1 MAYIVVFQLIR
12 IDNDDYHFEEID
24 EEAIFLTKDIDK
36 INKWAKSVI
45 KNEMGNDYK
54 EWLSAYNSGEWE
66 KDDDKYIEGE
76 FYRKDVGRHI
86 SFSMMINEIAL
97 IE

>member
-12 IDNDDYHFEEID
+12 IDNDDYHFEAID
-24 EEAIFLTKDIDK
+24 EEAIFLTKDMDK

-54 EWLSAYNSGEWE
+54 E
-66 KDDDKYIEGE
+66 
-76 FYRKDVGRHI
+76 
-86 SFSMMINEIAL
+86 
-97 IE
+97 